1 LATISIGNARTGC
14 KYIGPRAHPTNPL
27 TEKFQIHRFELPP
40 ELAGRRLDQA
50 LAQQLPQYSRS
61 RLQAWI
67 AAGAVLVDGKTPRS
81 RDLVFGGEAVM
92 VEARLEVDTTVLPQ
106 TMPLNVVYEDRA
118 ILIIDKPAGRV
129 VHPGA
134 GNRDATLQ
142 NALLAYDTQLA
153 KLPRAGLVHRID
165 KDTSGLLVVARTLE
179 AHTALVARMAE
190 HAVEREY
197 LAVCVGRMTA
207 GGTVDAPI
215 GRHRTQRTKM
225 TVRSDGRAAVTHYRV
240 QERYRGHTYLRVRLE
255 TGRTHQIRVHLAH
268 AGYPLVGDPLYGG
281 RPKLPP
287 KATPV
292 LLETLAGFKRQAL
305 HAARLRLD
313 HPESDAALEFE
324 SPLPADFERLLNA
337 LRGDVAANPQ

>member
-1 LATISIGNARTGC
+1 
-14 KYIGPRAHPTNPL
+14 
-27 TEKFQIHRFELPP
+27 
-40 ELAGRRLDQA
+40 
-50 LAQQLPQYSRS
+50 
-61 RLQAWI
+61 
-67 AAGAVLVDGKTPRS
+67 
-81 RDLVFGGEAVM
+81 
-92 VEARLEVDTTVLPQ
+92 
-106 TMPLNVVYEDRA
+106 
-118 ILIIDKPAGRV
+118 
-129 VHPGA
+129 
-134 GNRDATLQ
+134 
-142 NALLAYDTQLA
+142 
-153 KLPRAGLVHRID
+153 
-165 KDTSGLLVVARTLE
+165 
-179 AHTALVARMAE
+179 
-190 HAVEREY
+190 
-197 LAVCVGRMTA
+197 
-207 GGTVDAPI
+207 
-215 GRHRTQRTKM
+215 M

-313 HPESDAALEFE
+313 HPESGAALEFE